1 MPTQED
7 RWFRTMHRFRQLNL
21 AEALRL
27 IPQGEMMV
35 LKTIKEIEKEQ
46 GEQGCSVSGIARRLT
61 ISPPAVSRSVR
72 HLREKGYLEAVTV
85 ERDRRGGYLKIT
97 PLGHEAMAQDLA
109 RIKAFMQ
116 RAVAHLEPGEL
127 DEFYRIFQKL
137 YQGFC
142 EEMERVRQ
150 EQGLDE
156 RMRPGPGHGV
166 RRAGLERHGRG

>member
-46 GEQGCSVSGIARRLT
+46 GEQGCSVSAIARRLT

-116 RAVAHLEPGEL
+116 LSLIHISEPT
-127 DEFYRIFQKL
+127 
-137 YQGFC
+137 
-142 EEMERVRQ
+142 
-150 EQGLDE
+150 
-156 RMRPGPGHGV
+156 
-166 RRAGLERHGRG
+166 RH